1 MQESFRGI
9 DASIAGHVSKASQ
22 SHRTMDVEIKSNSS
36 FWSDEELADQY
47 LIDANQRKSIPNQRK
62 ISRYLSAVNRS
73 LLDRPSDLIAD
84 FYLSQLNRNMQ
95 ESVQHIENIAR
106 DKAYQHES
114 INQFERSL
122 SAEHLYQVRKE
133 HLRYKQPF
141 TRPTSFTTE
150 DVTDIY
156 KPFVLENYKR
166 KIAIELERRR
176 RERQGQFVSTSPMCT
191 SETNLTPQVSKSFQ
205 QPRTYNDFSMVSSPI
220 IVQTK
225 EIIMGRARRTLTN
238 DGSSDVIQHI
248 SGVSPPPIYSVNKP
262 LLSIQANIRIM
273 KTIDPPDFDVRNRD
287 DELHRNTYT
296 QIPQI
301 NTVRISRA
309 NRIESDSDN
318 LSMVNIEPVIALNQ
332 YEINALTD
340 QSNDGQIRSYI
351 EQKPKTQRSTLVI
364 SREEHLST
372 MHETIPITEII
383 PITNP
388 SIPSFNKAH
397 EISTDSSISF
407 NVSRIHEPPMV
418 FHSPYTQVM
427 TIILSKLFYSFFRIK
442 DN

>member
-1 MQESFRGI
+1 
-9 DASIAGHVSKASQ
+9 
-22 SHRTMDVEIKSNSS
+22 
-36 FWSDEELADQY
+36 
-47 LIDANQRKSIPNQRK
+47 
-62 ISRYLSAVNRS
+62 
-73 LLDRPSDLIAD
+73 
-84 FYLSQLNRNMQ
+84 
-95 ESVQHIENIAR
+95 
-106 DKAYQHES
+106 
-114 INQFERSL
+114 
-122 SAEHLYQVRKE
+122 
-133 HLRYKQPF
+133 
-141 TRPTSFTTE
+141 
-150 DVTDIY
+150 
-156 KPFVLENYKR
+156 
-166 KIAIELERRR
+166 
-176 RERQGQFVSTSPMCT
+176 
-191 SETNLTPQVSKSFQ
+191 
-205 QPRTYNDFSMVSSPI
+205 
-220 IVQTK
+220 
-225 EIIMGRARRTLTN
+225 
-238 DGSSDVIQHI
+238 
-248 SGVSPPPIYSVNKP
+248 
-262 LLSIQANIRIM
+262 M

-309 NRIESDSDN
+309 KRIESDSDN

-351 EQKPKTQRSTLVI
+351 EQKPKPQRSTLVI

-372 MHETIPITEII
+372 LHETIPITEII